1 MSDIQSINRLLQ
13 NELSALE
20 TYQQALDR
28 FRKDTA
34 LGECD
39 FLMST
44 FQEHKA
50 AVCSLR
56 GKIKQ
61 LGGTPTQ
68 DSGPWGAWAKI
79 IMACATLLGK
89 QAVLKVLREGEL
101 TGTED
106 YEKAL
111 QDHGLHPDIRVLIAN
126 SLLPAQQ
133 RHMRALDSL
142 LEAAMA

>member
-34 LGECD
+34 LGEFD
-39 FLMST
+39 FLMLT

-50 AVCSLR
+50 AACSLR

-133 RHMRALDSL
+133 RYMRALDSL